1 MPADGAIIAAATV
14 SLGQSISA
22 YSFFLPPLRDVRK
35 SSPAEPGMRGDVRMG
50 QLAAGVV
57 SVSVGLMLSILAG
70 SRIPLIVAVIMAFVV
85 GMLYETALNGER
97 LFE

>member
-1 MPADGAIIAAATV
+1 MAVDGAVMAAATI
-14 SLGQSISA
+14 SLGQSVSA
-22 YSFFLPPLRDVRK
+22 YSFFLPPLREVRK

-50 QLAAGVV
+50 QMAAGVV
-57 SVSVGLMLSILAG
+57 SVSVGIMLSVLSS
-70 SRIPLIVAVIMAFVV
+70 SRIPLIVAIIMALVV